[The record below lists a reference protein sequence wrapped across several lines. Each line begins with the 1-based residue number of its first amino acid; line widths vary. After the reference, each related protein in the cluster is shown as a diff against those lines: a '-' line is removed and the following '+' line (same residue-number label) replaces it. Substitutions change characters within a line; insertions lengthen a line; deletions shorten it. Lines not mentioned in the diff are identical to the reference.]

1 MIVDYLKGKIY
12 KITNDYN
19 DDVYVGCTC
28 DILSKKMNV
37 HIAEAKRKLREGNLL
52 HKLMRDIGHERFV
65 IDLIENFP
73 CENIYQLR
81 QRQGFFR
88 RQYGTLHKYLDDQD
102 YREKN
107 VERFEGKIM
116 CDCGCE
122 IRKDG
127 LSKHKLTKKHS
138 DLMDKK

>member
-1 MIVDYLKGKIY
+1 MIIMMMYIFC
-12 KITNDYN
+12 
-19 DDVYVGCTC
+19 CTC

-88 RQYGTLHKYLDDQD
+88 RQYGTLHKYLDDHD
-102 YREKN
+102 YRKKMQKDSRGKYCVIVVVKLEK
-107 VERFEGKIM
+107 
-116 CDCGCE
+116 
-122 IRKDG
+122 
-127 LSKHKLTKKHS
+127 
-138 DLMDKK
+138 MDYQNTN